1 MSTSCKKIVLKKL
14 SSHNTI
20 WHPESTLVFKSQ
32 KDKLVIGRYV
42 DDEIIPLDDE
52 ALSLCETWKF
62 KPDESLFDG
71 EEEEAEKVDE
81 EAENEESEEEN
92 VDKETVQVPTV
103 IPKETVQ
110 VPIVIP
116 KETVQVPIVIHKEES
131 KEPTHLIK
139 SSENRSIHDITNKF
153 TKQVFAEFDILIEDN
168 TSLKSQLAEN
178 LSAFADLQKKYD
190 DIKKKFD
197 TMKSLFN

>member
-110 VPIVIP
+110 VPIVI
-116 KETVQVPIVIHKEES
+116 HKEES